1 MCALSASTISPPGPA
16 SRTPT
21 CTWWNSARRC
31 AWAAGQSGPGGLLLD
46 DQHGIHRAPREIA
59 AGISEAARLVAEGEQ
74 RFMSVYSSAD
84 FSLKKRLEA

>member
-1 MCALSASTISPPGPA
+1 
-16 SRTPT
+16 
-21 CTWWNSARRC
+21 
-31 AWAAGQSGPGGLLLD
+31 LLLD